1 MKLDTT
7 QPGAARI
14 DERLRSDI
22 VIWLGTVRADGRPH
36 LVAVWFL
43 WDGDTF
49 LIFSQP
55 GKQKVRNLQQNRNV
69 VLALDNTQGGDDVI
83 VVEGQATLLASADV
97 DITTLPAFEKK
108 YSTHIKQLG
117 MTPEAMAQSYSQPI
131 RIVPT
136 KFVGLT

>member
-7 QPGAARI
+7 QPAAAHI
-14 DERLRSDI
+14 DERLRSDS
-22 VIWLGTVRADGRPH
+22 VIWLGSVRADGRPH

-83 VVEGQATLLASADV
+83 VVEGQATLLDPTDIDV
-97 DITTLPAFEKK
+97 TTLPAFVQK
-108 YSTHIKQLG
+108 YSAHIKEIG

-136 KFVGLT
+136 KFVGL

>member
-7 QPGAARI
+7 QPEAARI

-22 VIWLGTVRADGRPH
+22 VIWLGSVRADGRPH

-55 GKQKVRNLQQNRNV
+55 GKQKVRNIQQNHNV

-83 VVEGQATLLASADV
+83 VVEGQATLLDSADV
-97 DITTLPAFEKK
+97 NVTLSTFEQK
-108 YSTHIKQLG
+108 YSAHIKQLG
-117 MTPEAMAQSYSQPI
+117 MTPEAMAKSYSQPI

>member
-7 QPGAARI
+7 QPEAAHI
-14 DERLRSDI
+14 DKRLRSDI
-22 VIWLGTVRADGRPH
+22 VIWLGSVRADGRPH

-69 VLALDNTQGGDDVI
+69 VLALDNTQGGGDVI
-83 VVEGQATLLASADV
+83 VVEGQATLLDTADV
-97 DITTLPAFEKK
+97 NAAFPAFEQK

-117 MTPEAMAQSYSQPI
+117 MTPEAMAKSYSQPI

-136 KFVGLT
+136 KFVGL